1 MSALWT
7 AFMKIFPHRLE
18 GHAALI
24 NVGGRGFVSKPLLN
38 GYPLSLGSDFVF
50 LKGIYFWL
58 YWGLCCFKGFLLLGR
73 VVGHG
78 GFSLQWLLLWSTGS
92 RMCEFPWLWHT
103 GLPVVVHGL
112 SCSVAC
118 AIFPDQGLY
127 VCLLH
132 WWEDSL
138 PLSHQ
143 GSP

>member
-1 MSALWT
+1 MVHGVTKSQNITYLFLAVL
-7 AFMKIFPHRLE
+7 
-18 GHAALI
+18 G
-24 NVGGRGFVSKPLLN
+24 SLLLQ
-38 GYPLSLGSDFVF
+38 GLSL
-50 LKGIYFWL
+50 
-58 YWGLCCFKGFLLLGR
+58 
-73 VVGHG
+73 VGESCG
-78 GFSLQWLLLWSTGS
+78 AWASLQWLLLWSTGS

-118 AIFPDQGLY
+118 GIFPDQGLY